1 MTGANT
7 AAIVDLPDGSIRVN
21 PNLRVARAVR
31 LAAIA
36 AAVLL
41 VGFGVYLPLS
51 AAMGGQLSR
60 AVPGLLLL
68 ALWIGAAWFVLAL
81 SRPPV
86 VKADAM
92 LVTADRPLNHQAMPR
107 SEVALIFRGLTVYRG
122 RYTTWVRTYV
132 FVAKDGKVRIVVAAF
147 WFPDEGM
154 TALAQRLAV
163 PVKGDFTR
171 QIRGRVELS
180 SV

>member
-1 MTGANT
+1 MT
-7 AAIVDLPDGSIRVN
+7 IQVE
-21 PNLRVARAVR
+21 PNQRVARAVR
-31 LAAIA
+31 VAAIA

-41 VGFGVYLPLS
+41 VGFGVYLPVS
-51 AAMGGQLSR
+51 AAAGGQLSR

-68 ALWIGAAWFVLAL
+68 ALWIGAAWFVMAL

-86 VKADAM
+86 VRADDA

-107 SEVALIFRGLTVYRG
+107 SELALIFRGLTVYRG
-122 RYTTWVRTYV
+122 RYTTWVRSYL
-132 FVAKDGKVRIVVAAF
+132 FVDKTGKVRIVIAAF

-154 TALAQRLAV
+154 TALAERLGV
-163 PVKGDFTR
+163 PAKGDFTH
-171 QIRGRVELS
+171 QVRGRLDLT